1 MILAK
6 TQLFIIVSCVFCY
19 LRVDDRKQVEPPGY
33 FEDFS
38 PRADN
43 FIFESFVTKLGTHK
57 LYVDAKLPRVL
68 DVPILIIF

>member
-1 MILAK
+1 MPNWLK
-6 TQLFIIVSCVFCY
+6 H
-19 LRVDDRKQVEPPGY
+19 RVPPATLQGKQVEPPGY